1 MNIVY
6 TQLSVWTHT
15 HTHTHF
21 FMWMIKYFTVYKHT
35 TGGSNLAIQAKYY
48 KFFLYNTNSLL
59 YSPILP
65 LINSNLLTLYVAFH
79 FDIIIF

>member
-6 TQLSVWTHT
+6 TQLSVWT

-21 FMWMIKYFTVYKHT
+21 FMWMIKYFTVYKNT

-48 KFFLYNTNSLL
+48 NEKRYKQSSIHHTVNK
-59 YSPILP
+59 YYP
-65 LINSNLLTLYVAFH
+65 
-79 FDIIIF
+79 

>member
-6 TQLSVWTHT
+6 TQLSVWT

-48 KFFLYNTNSLL
+48 KFFLYNMKTNSLL

-65 LINSNLLTLYVAFH
+65 LINSNLLTIRSFPL
-79 FDIIIF
+79 

>member
-6 TQLSVWTHT
+6 TQLSVWT

-21 FMWMIKYFTVYKHT
+21 FMWMIKYFTVYKNT

-48 KFFLYNTNSLL
+48 NEKKYKQS
-59 YSPILP
+59 SIQ
-65 LINSNLLTLYVAFH
+65 
-79 FDIIIF
+79 

>member
-6 TQLSVWTHT
+6 TQLSVWT

-48 KFFLYNTNSLL
+48 YTSFFCT
-59 YSPILP
+59 I
-65 LINSNLLTLYVAFH
+65 
-79 FDIIIF
+79 

>member
-6 TQLSVWTHT
+6 TQLSVWT

-21 FMWMIKYFTVYKHT
+21 FMWMIKYFTVYKNTT

-48 KFFLYNTNSLL
+48 YTSFFCT
-59 YSPILP
+59 I
-65 LINSNLLTLYVAFH
+65 
-79 FDIIIF
+79 

>member
-6 TQLSVWTHT
+6 TQLSVWT

-35 TGGSNLAIQAKYY
+35 TGGSNLAIQAIQTVFYTVLYY
-48 KFFLYNTNSLL
+48 
-59 YSPILP
+59 P
-65 LINSNLLTLYVAFH
+65 
-79 FDIIIF
+79 

>member
-6 TQLSVWTHT
+6 TQLSVWT

-35 TGGSNLAIQAKYY
+35 TLVVAIWQSRQNTTS
-48 KFFLYNTNSLL
+48 FFC
-59 YSPILP
+59 
-65 LINSNLLTLYVAFH
+65 TL
-79 FDIIIF
+79 